1 MTASSSSQVG
11 YILSSKSTAS
21 IPLTINLSS
30 FIISIPL
37 PIGIYQFNCYISI
50 PVDISPKIIAVSIY
64 IGTTELHTVN
74 TTTGQFINYNFTY
87 AYTNTANN
95 LPSVGLKCMTS
106 SGNFNLSGA
115 FFQAIRIA

>member
-1 MTASSSSQVG
+1 MTYTTMTASSSSQVG

-50 PVDISPKIIAVSIY
+50 PIDSTAKIISVSIY
-64 IGTTELHTVN
+64 IGTTELHSK
-74 TTTGQFINYNFTY
+74 YNNWTIY
-87 AYTNTANN
+87 
-95 LPSVGLKCMTS
+95 
-106 SGNFNLSGA
+106 
-115 FFQAIRIA
+115 